1 MTKNGGLSCENRP
14 QRCLSDRANLE
25 GPSKISTFCLEE
37 LRNGVL
43 LSRFRFSNC
52 TRGVY
57 KTYEAS
63 CRGSK
68 TERDSVNYIFRR
80 YINNGRILQSSTSAC
95 CINLEPPRGL
105 GFIVNYQKSQLVPCQ
120 ELEFLGVLI
129 NSNTLSLQLPG
140 DPQKMSTALRS
151 NNNNLNSRI
160 VQIPGPPNLLH
171 SGNISCSPSLQT
183 SSESEK
189 FILARLRTYEAEL
202 TSNLYSERK
211 FFGEEIVS
219 MHGMAGLCFRAQ
231 SIL

>member
-1 MTKNGGLSCENRP
+1 
-14 QRCLSDRANLE
+14 
-25 GPSKISTFCLEE
+25 
-37 LRNGVL
+37 
-43 LSRFRFSNC
+43 
-52 TRGVY
+52 
-57 KTYEAS
+57 
-63 CRGSK
+63 
-68 TERDSVNYIFRR
+68 
-80 YINNGRILQSSTSAC
+80 
-95 CINLEPPRGL
+95 
-105 GFIVNYQKSQLVPCQ
+105 
-120 ELEFLGVLI
+120 
-129 NSNTLSLQLPG
+129 
-140 DPQKMSTALRS
+140 MSTALRS